1 MKKIYV
7 FSILSLCAIVP
18 AKAQINFTANDPGSV
33 PVYTTEFL
41 YGSNMGGYYPPWTN
55 QKIADIAAGNPAL
68 NVKGV
73 GIKSLHQPLPETFL
87 DTWGY
92 SFSVNDFIHY
102 ASLGIKDNTVFLEL
116 PSDAHADN
124 TVYPGCS
131 KKSLLWSNLY
141 TPIWDGGANGT
152 PVNEDNYFA
161 LYVYKTVTIY
171 KPWVKFWEV
180 LNEPDFDAGLNG
192 WRSPGDPGNW
202 WDNNPS
208 PCELANLQ
216 APVFNY
222 IRMMRIAYEVIKSVD
237 PTAYVGMGGTGYPSF
252 LDAMLRNTDNP
263 VDGSVNASYP
273 VKGGAY
279 FDVVS
284 FHYYPMYDLRYV
296 NSSGQVVP
304 TRYSDAAVEQYIARK
319 NTLNSVLENR
329 GYNGSV
335 YPRKI
340 FINTENNIPRKSF
353 NGYIGSDEA
362 QRNYDI
368 KAPVV
373 SQLHDIRQW
382 YVFSIVDD
390 STYDAATDPFQVVG
404 LYQPLAGHPPYTQQP
419 NNSGI
424 AYKTMS
430 DLLNGFSADT
440 VQTKA
445 LNLPADV
452 RGGAFKNVLGDY
464 MYVLWA
470 ATSIDN
476 SEAANAVYAFPAAI
490 NMPAQVYQR
499 SWDYSATN
507 YSPMTSSQA
516 IALTGAPSFISSPL
530 VITALKPDSIINN
543 PAVYFS
549 VNLYPNPV
557 KDKLTIKLR
566 LRKKEKISIKITNG
580 MGQPVAQA
588 ADNIMYETGDNFI
601 YIPLPAKISS
611 GIYYCQL
618 IAGNNT
624 QTIKFIVTK

>member
-7 FSILSLCAIVP
+7 FAIVYLY
-18 AKAQINFTANDPGSV
+18 AIDAGAQINFTANDPGQV
-33 PVYTTEFL
+33 PAYNTEFL
-41 YGSNMGGYYPPWTN
+41 YGSNMGYYPPWTN
-55 QKIADIAAGNPAL
+55 QNLADIMAGNPAL

-73 GIKSLHQPLPETFL
+73 GIKSLHLPLPEKNFL
-87 DTWGY
+87 DYWGY
-92 SFSVNDFIHY
+92 SISVNDFIY
-102 ASLGIKDNTVFLEL
+102 YNSLGIKDNTVFLEF

-124 TVYPGCS
+124 TVYAGCS
-131 KKSLLWSNLY
+131 NKSLLWSNLY

-180 LNEPDFDAGLNG
+180 VNEPDFDNGLNG

-208 PCELANLQ
+208 PCELVNLQ
-216 APVFNY
+216 APIFNY

-237 PTAYVGMGGTGYPSF
+237 PTAFVGMGGTGYPSF

-263 VDGSVNASYP
+263 ADGSVNASYP
-273 VKGGAY
+273 VKGGGY
-279 FDVVS
+279 FDVIS
-284 FHYYPMYDLRYV
+284 FHYYPMFDLRYV
-296 NSSGQVVP
+296 NGNGQTIP
-304 TRYSDAAVEQYIARK
+304 TRYSDAAVDQYIARK
-319 NTLNSVLENR
+319 NTLNAVLENR
-329 GYNGSV
+329 GYNGTI

-340 FINTENNIPRKSF
+340 FINTENNVPRKSF

-382 YVFSIVDD
+382 YIFSIADNA
-390 STYDAATDPFQVVG
+390 TYDAATDPFQVVG
-404 LYQPLAGHPPYTQQP
+404 LYQPLAGNPPYNQQP

-430 DLLNGFSADT
+430 DLLNGFRPDT
-440 VQTKA
+440 LQTKA
-445 LNLPADV
+445 LNLPANA
-452 RGGAFKNVLGDY
+452 RGGAFKNGLGDY

-476 SEAANAVYAFPAAI
+476 SEAANAVYAFPPAI

-507 YSPMTSSQA
+507 YSPMASSQA

-530 VITALKPDSIINN
+530 VITALKPDSVNSN
-543 PAVYFS
+543 PAAGFS

-557 KDKLTIKLR
+557 KNRLTIKLH
-566 LRKKEKISIKITNG
+566 LGKKEKLSVKITNG
-580 MGQPVAQA
+580 MGQPIAQV
-588 ADNIMYETGDNFI
+588 ADNTVYEAGNNFI
-601 YIPLPAKISS
+601 YLPLSTGIPN
-611 GIYYCQL
+611 GIYYCRL
-618 IAGNNT
+618 TVGNT
-624 QTIKFIVTK
+624 SQTIKFVVTK